1 MEAYGTTTTNIFR
14 MGIWEN
20 GIYKEVHPCFLY
32 ESSITLGLF
41 FLLWFLQNKRK
52 FKGEITYIYLIVYS
66 ITRFFIESQRTDSLM
81 IGSYKISQVISSVI
95 FVVSL
100 ILMMKNVILQNKM
113 SQNDAK

>member
-1 MEAYGTTTTNIFR
+1 

-32 ESSITLGLF
+32 ESVITFFLF

-52 FKGEITYIYLIVYS
+52 FKGEITYIYLISYS
-66 ITRFFIESQRTDSLM
+66 ITRFFIEGLRTDSLM
-81 IGSYKISQVISSVI
+81 LGDYKISQIISIAI

-100 ILMMKNVILQNKM
+100 IIMLKNVTLSNKNLQTSIK
-113 SQNDAK
+113 